1 MLQKDQKATPRLP
14 ELWNFKPKSKKRTSD
29 DDDSALDQ
37 KIILC
42 FGYPSPFRFVM
53 KYCFHIVGIHL
64 PGIGA
69 GQRHT

>member
-1 MLQKDQKATPRLP
+1 MLQKDQKATPRLT

-37 KIILC
+37 KTILC
-42 FGYPSPFRFVM
+42 FGYPSPFPFVM
-53 KYCFHIVGIHL
+53 KYYFHIVGIHL

-69 GQRHT
+69 GQGHT